1 MESNGDDRKTTTYCV
16 TGANGDIGSWLVK
29 FLLERGYIV
38 HATLRD
44 LGNER
49 LILFR
54 ADLQDDGSF
63 DGALKGCDG
72 VFHGVRYLTKSQ
84 YVQSKVVD
92 PAIKAVRNVLGSC
105 LLSKSVKR
113 VVFTSSISSLKAK
126 DENERWRSIVD
137 QICKTPIDHI
147 YVQSKL
153 VSEEE
158 AFRYAKERG
167 LDLVSVIRTT
177 VSGPFLTPSLS
188 SSLQVLLYPIT
199 GACVF
204 VYDILS
210 GVNKRMGSIG
220 LAHIQDI
227 CMAHLF
233 LMEEPKS
240 EGQYICCVD
249 SIDMHDL
256 MLINFCKDQSLIKA
270 YVFFKKK
277 LRELRFEYRYGIEEI
292 IHPTIDASI
301 SFRFPTL
308 NHKLKQ

>member
-44 LGNER
+44 LVKLKAASSDNLNIFKPSGEEMNGLYYSE
-49 LILFR
+49 LIFKMMAALTAPLR
-54 ADLQDDGSF
+54 AVTESSMELDISPNHVNF
-63 DGALKGCDG
+63 E
-72 VFHGVRYLTKSQ
+72 

-137 QICKTPIDHI
+137 QICKTPIDH
-147 YVQSKL
+147 VLNKSKWM
-153 VSEEE
+153 EEE

-199 GACVF
+199 G
-204 VYDILS
+204 DS
-210 GVNKRMGSIG
+210 K
-220 LAHIQDI
+220 
-227 CMAHLF
+227 LF
-233 LMEEPKS
+233 
-240 EGQYICCVD
+240 
-249 SIDMHDL
+249 
-256 MLINFCKDQSLIKA
+256 
-270 YVFFKKK
+270 
-277 LRELRFEYRYGIEEI
+277 
-292 IHPTIDASI
+292 TIYY
-301 SFRFPTL
+301 
-308 NHKLKQ
+308 QE